1 VRHREYPWWAILL
14 TPAGLPREHWL
25 AWPQRR
31 GVEEA
36 CHASQ
41 ATIACLGQASGASH
55 QQARE
60 RSEAMAQSTEPLET
74 AVDLQVVREFLERYF
89 TIENE
94 MKVLQQDKTA
104 LRDEFKGRGLD
115 MKTMTAAIAIAKKRQ
130 LVQVSRET
138 LDALI
143 SEVEEKLPAP
153 ED

>member
-1 VRHREYPWWAILL
+1 VTPVPLVVPETRRRRE
-14 TPAGLPREHWL
+14 
-25 AWPQRR
+25 
-31 GVEEA
+31 
-36 CHASQ
+36 
-41 ATIACLGQASGASH
+41 
-55 QQARE
+55 ARE
-60 RSEAMAQSTEPLET
+60 RSAVMAQSMALHEA

-94 MKVLQQDKTA
+94 IKVLQQDKST
-104 LRDEFKGRGLD
+104 LREEFKGRGLD

-130 LVQVSRET
+130 LVSVSRET

>member
-1 VRHREYPWWAILL
+1 
-14 TPAGLPREHWL
+14 
-25 AWPQRR
+25 
-31 GVEEA
+31 
-36 CHASQ
+36 
-41 ATIACLGQASGASH
+41 
-55 QQARE
+55 
-60 RSEAMAQSTEPLET
+60 MAESTEPRET
-74 AVDLQVVREFLERYF
+74 AVDLQVVRAFLERYF

-153 ED
+153 EE